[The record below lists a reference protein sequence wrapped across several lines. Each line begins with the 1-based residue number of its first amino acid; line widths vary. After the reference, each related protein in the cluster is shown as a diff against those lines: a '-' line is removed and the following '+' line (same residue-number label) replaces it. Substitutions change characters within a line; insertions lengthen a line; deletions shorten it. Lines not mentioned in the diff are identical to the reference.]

1 LAAHTV
7 VEGQDTRLLASDR
20 TGNGGRE
27 NILTSNRKADFWK
40 QQGVSLTGQ
49 EAVTLGVRGCVSFTV
64 GLF

>member
-1 LAAHTV
+1 M
-7 VEGQDTRLLASDR
+7 
-20 TGNGGRE
+20 GGE
-27 NILTSNRKADFWK
+27 NILTSVEKQIFWK